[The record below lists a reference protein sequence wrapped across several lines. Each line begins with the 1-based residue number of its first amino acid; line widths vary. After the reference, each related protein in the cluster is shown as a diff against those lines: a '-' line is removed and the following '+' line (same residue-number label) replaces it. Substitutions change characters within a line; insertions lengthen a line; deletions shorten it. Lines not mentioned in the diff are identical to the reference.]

1 MVTFMFAYIKGTLVA
16 VNSAFAVV
24 ENGGIGYK
32 INMPFR
38 ESSALPLNSDVKI
51 YIYTHIREDAFD
63 LFGFSSEDSL
73 QLFELLISVSG
84 IGPKAA
90 TAILDTFSPAEVI
103 SFVSSGDFKSITK
116 ASGIGA
122 KTAQRIVLELADK
135 LKGFSAGTLDINTV
149 SNIPGSMS
157 DEAISALIALG
168 YSDNDARSAVM
179 RVENAS
185 NVNELIKLAL
195 KGVM

>member
-1 MVTFMFAYIKGTLVA
+1 MFSYIKGSLEC
-16 VNSAFAVV
+16 VNSAYAVV

-38 ESSALPLNSDVKI
+38 ESSALSLKSEVKLH
-51 YIYTHIREDAFD
+51 IYTHIREDAFE
-63 LFGFSSEDSL
+63 LFGFISEESL
-73 QLFELLISVSG
+73 EIFELLLSVSG

-90 TAILDTFSPAEVI
+90 TAILDTFSPSEFI
-103 SFVSSGDFKSITK
+103 SAVSSGDAKSITK

-135 LKGFSAGTLDINTV
+135 LKGFSSADFTV
-149 SNIPGSMS
+149 SNAASNVPGSMS
-157 DEAISALIALG
+157 DEAIGALVSLG
-168 YSDNDARSAVM
+168 YSEAQARGAVLS
-179 RVENAS
+179 VKNAS
-185 NVNELIKLAL
+185 NVEELIKLAL

>member
-1 MVTFMFAYIKGTLVA
+1 MFSYIKGSLES
-16 VNSAFAVV
+16 VNSAYAVV

-38 ESSALPLNSDVKI
+38 ESSALSVGSDVKV

-63 LFGFSSEDSL
+63 LFGFVSEESL
-73 QLFELLISVSG
+73 RIFELLLSVSG
-84 IGPKAA
+84 VGPKAA
-90 TAILDTFSPAEVI
+90 TAILDTFSPSDIVSA
-103 SFVSSGDFKSITK
+103 VSSGDSKLITK

-135 LKGFSAGTLDINTV
+135 LKGFSSSTIPTVDAPSTV
-149 SNIPGSMS
+149 SGGMA
-157 DEAISALIALG
+157 DEAIGALISLG
-168 YSDNDARSAVM
+168 YSENSARAAVM
-179 RVENAS
+179 AAGNAS
-185 NVNELIKLAL
+185 SVEELIKLAL

>member
-1 MVTFMFAYIKGTLVA
+1 MFSYIKGTVES
-16 VNSAFAVV
+16 VNSIYAVI

-38 ESSALPLNSDVKI
+38 ESSALPLKSEVKI

-63 LFGFSSEDSL
+63 LFGFQDEESL
-73 QLFELLISVSG
+73 KIFELLISVSG

-90 TAILDTFSPAEVI
+90 TAILDTFSPAEIVLA
-103 SFVSSGDFKSITK
+103 VSSGDSKAITK

-135 LKGFSAGTLDINTV
+135 LKGFSAE
-149 SNIPGSMS
+149 IPAPPSASSIRGSVS
-157 DEAISALIALG
+157 DEAIGALISLG
-168 YSDNDARSAVM
+168 YSENDARAAVLK
-179 RVENAS
+179 VKDAS
-185 NVNELIKLAL
+185 NIEELIKLAL
-195 KGVM
+195 KGAI

>member
-1 MVTFMFAYIKGTLVA
+1 MFSYIKGTLEL
-16 VNSAFAVV
+16 VNSTFVVV

-38 ESSALPLNSDVKI
+38 ESSSLPQKGDVKV

-63 LFGFSSEDSL
+63 LFGFISEDSL
-73 QLFELLISVSG
+73 QLFELLLSVSG

-90 TAILDTFSPAEVI
+90 TAILDTFSPDEVI
-103 SFVSSGDFKSITK
+103 KLVSSGDSKSITK

-122 KTAQRIVLELADK
+122 KTAQRIVLELKDK
-135 LKGFSAGTLDINTV
+135 LKGFSADLTEV
-149 SNIPGSMS
+149 SVVSSVPGSMS
-157 DEAISALIALG
+157 DEAIGALVSLG
-168 YSDNDARSAVM
+168 YSENDARIAVLKAGA
-179 RVENAS
+179 AS
-185 NVNELIKLAL
+185 NVEELIKLAL

>member
-1 MVTFMFAYIKGTLVA
+1 MFSYIKGSLES
-16 VNSAFAVV
+16 VNAAYAVV

-38 ESSALPLNSDVKI
+38 ESSALALGSDVKL

-63 LFGFSSEDSL
+63 LFGFISEESL
-73 QLFELLISVSG
+73 KIFEFLLSVSG
-84 IGPKAA
+84 VGPKAA
-90 TAILDTFSPAEVI
+90 TAILDTFSPSEI
-103 SFVSSGDFKSITK
+103 VSAVSCGDSKSITK

-135 LKGFSAGTLDINTV
+135 LKGFSSGSATIPDAPSDV
-149 SNIPGSMS
+149 PGSMA
-157 DEAISALIALG
+157 DEAVGALISLG
-168 YSDNDARSAVM
+168 YSENSARSAVLA
-179 RVENAS
+179 VKNAS
-185 NVNELIKLAL
+185 SVEELIKLAL

>member
-1 MVTFMFAYIKGTLVA
+1 MFSYIKGSLEC
-16 VNSAFAVV
+16 VNSAYAVV

-38 ESSALPLNSDVKI
+38 ESSALSLKSEVKL
-51 YIYTHIREDAFD
+51 YIYTHIREDAFE
-63 LFGFSSEDSL
+63 LFGFVSEESL
-73 QLFELLISVSG
+73 EIFELLLSISG

-90 TAILDTFSPAEVI
+90 TAILDTFSPSEFI
-103 SFVSSGDFKSITK
+103 SAVSSGDAKSITK

-135 LKGFSAGTLDINTV
+135 LKGFSSEDFTV
-149 SNIPGSMS
+149 SEIPSNVPGSMS
-157 DEAISALIALG
+157 DEAIGALVSLG
-168 YSDNDARSAVM
+168 YSESQARSAVLN
-179 RVENAS
+179 VKNAS
-185 NVNELIKLAL
+185 NVEELIKLAL

>member
-1 MVTFMFAYIKGTLVA
+1 MFAYIKGTLMA
-16 VNSAFAVV
+16 VNSTFAVV

-38 ESSALPLNSDVKI
+38 ESSALPMNSDVKV

-73 QLFELLISVSG
+73 GLFELLISVSG

-135 LKGFSAGTLDINTV
+135 LKGFSAGIPDINTT

-168 YSDNDARSAVM
+168 YSENDARSAVM
-179 RVENAS
+179 RVGSAS